1 MTPRELKA
9 HKTASKHLK
18 EIPVFKPQKRGKLPK
33 PFKGLG
39 GTRIECTGII
49 PVSDDHVVIMYWRD
63 GPIFT
68 DRSFF
73 AYLFCKTANDNLG
86 PIFEFH
92 WHPSHKGFH
101 CKTPC
106 KTSSDFTNRTLP
118 GAPELALKTKCNL
131 DPKNH
136 QDRLQLIV
144 AFCTWCGISL
154 PDKDAESKPLWS

>member
-9 HKTASKHLK
+9 HKTALKYLK
-18 EIPVFKPQKRGKLPK
+18 EIPVFKLQKRGKLPK

-39 GTRIECTGII
+39 GPRIESTGMLD
-49 PVSDDHVVIMYWRD
+49 VSDDHVAFMYWVD
-63 GPIFT
+63 VPIFT

-73 AYLFCKTANDNLG
+73 GYLFCRLAKDNIS

-106 KTSSDFTNRTLP
+106 KTSNNFTNRTLP
-118 GAPELALKTKCNL
+118 GAPEMALKTKPTL
-131 DPKNH
+131 DPKSH
-136 QDRLQLIV
+136 LDRLQLIV
-144 AFCTWCGISL
+144 AFCSWCGISL
-154 PDKDAESKPLWS
+154 PDKDADSKSLW